1 MKSLI
6 YHFSSIIL
14 IFILV
19 ASCKKEVLKKINNT
33 GLHHENTIKYAKGFD
48 IVISKNEKKLIIK
61 NPYSNTSNNFE
72 YIIKKDI
79 SKNLNVINTPIKKI
93 VVTSTTHIPMLELL
107 DEEKALVGFQ
117 NTDYISSTKTRNRID
132 AGFYRCGGLFC
143 NEWLKKPRN

>member
-19 ASCKKEVLKKINNT
+19 ASCKKEVSKKINNT
-33 GLHHENTIKYAKGFD
+33 DLHNENTIKYAKGFD
-48 IVISKNEKKLIIK
+48 IVSTKNEKKLIIK

-72 YIIKKDI
+72 YIIKKGINDQ
-79 SKNLNVINTPIKKI
+79 LNVINTPIKKI

-107 DEEKALVGFQ
+107 GEEEALVGFQ
-117 NTDYISSTKTRNRID
+117 NTDYISSTKRERI
-132 AGFYRCGGLFC
+132 RSKLLR
-143 NEWLKKPRN
+143 LKKQKK